1 MTLTTQFYT
10 MLAMAGMGAWLGAS
24 LDTYTRFVVRSKTA
38 RWLLFLH
45 DFLFWVVQ
53 GLLFFYVLLSVN
65 EGEFRIY
72 IFLAVM
78 LGFAA
83 YQSLFKQI
91 YIKLLEW
98 MISFFIFISRLGS
111 KMMRMMVFRPVVWTF
126 QAILA
131 IILFTMRNIYVLF
144 RFFAVCLYKI
154 LKFAG
159 YPIYFI
165 LYQCCR
171 LLPAPVR
178 GLLRRFLQKGAGFF
192 EKGKKLFITIKAK
205 LLKK

>member
-24 LDTYTRFVVRSKTA
+24 LDTYKRFVLRAKTA
-38 RWLLFLH
+38 RLLLFIH
-45 DFLFWVVQ
+45 DLLFWMVQ

-72 IFLAVM
+72 IFLAVL

-83 YQSLFKQI
+83 YQSLFKHI
-91 YIKLLEW
+91 YNQMLEW
-98 MISFFIFISRLGS
+98 MISFFVFICRTAA
-111 KMMRMMVFRPVVWTF
+111 KMMRMMIFRPVVWAL

-131 IILFTMRNIYVLF
+131 IILFTLKNIYVLF
-144 RFFAVCLYKI
+144 RFFALCLYKI

-159 YPIYFI
+159 YPFYFLI
-165 LYQCCR
+165 YQCYK
-171 LLPAPVR
+171 LLPAR
-178 GLLRRFLQKGAGFF
+178 IQRLLKRFFQSGAGFF
-192 EKGKKLFITIKAK
+192 KKGKKLFITIKTK